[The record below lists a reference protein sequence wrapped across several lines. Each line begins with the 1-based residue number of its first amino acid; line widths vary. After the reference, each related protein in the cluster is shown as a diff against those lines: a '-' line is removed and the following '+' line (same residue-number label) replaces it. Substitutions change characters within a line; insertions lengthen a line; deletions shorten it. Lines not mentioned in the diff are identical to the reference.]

1 MKSLWKRDVFLRFS
15 LWRYVFRNLSCFWPQ
30 SLHKRLRFS
39 WKYFSQIR
47 RCGRISFTSKED
59 SDLSGFSEIRCRIWW
74 FLYPKIT
81 IFLISALKHKGHGS
95 PEIPLKSYPFGPI
108 GDPCGSIG
116 EPSGNIG
123 VPLGS
128 IGVPFGSIED
138 SLWPV
143 GDPFASVG
151 DPRGPIGGS
160 RWARSPPTLPYIGNP
175 DIATPYVVIP
185 YIEIPYLDISS
196 IEIPYIEIPYVE
208 IPYIDIPCVDFP
220 YPHFTHKQFVETPT
234 SKQLP
239 TNIYNRKP
247 TSTCTNLQTITYKQ
261 WHIQTGTYKQT
272 PTN

>member
-1 MKSLWKRDVFLRFS
+1 MAL
-15 LWRYVFRNLSCFWPQ
+15 
-30 SLHKRLRFS
+30 
-39 WKYFSQIR
+39 
-47 RCGRISFTSKED
+47 
-59 SDLSGFSEIRCRIWW
+59 
-74 FLYPKIT
+74 
-81 IFLISALKHKGHGS
+81 FLISALKRKGHGS

-143 GDPFASVG
+143 WDPFASVG

-175 DIATPYVVIP
+175 DVATPYVV
-185 YIEIPYLDISS
+185 
-196 IEIPYIEIPYVE
+196 

-220 YPHFTHKQFVETPT
+220 YPHLTHKQFVETPT

-239 TNIYNRKP
+239 TSIYNRKP

-261 WHIQTGTYKQT
+261 
-272 PTN
+272 